1 MRVSVLIIAINRLWR
16 DAVAAFLNEQSD
28 LTATTT
34 GPAWEAVLPL
44 ALETR
49 PQLIIVDS
57 ALGPQY
63 IQHLLESMM
72 ATVPRIRVIVMDL
85 LGAPEEV
92 VEFVRAGCSGLIL
105 KDATLEDFL
114 ATLRAVAQGEAVLPQ
129 SLTETLFSY
138 VVRRAGGREPNTVRE
153 AVMMTPREREVV
165 ALIAA
170 GHSNKEIADR
180 LHIAV
185 HTVKCHV
192 HAVLEKLAL
201 RSRLEIAA
209 YAHRDLK

>member
-1 MRVSVLIIAINRLWR
+1 
-16 DAVAAFLNEQSD
+16 
-28 LTATTT
+28 
-34 GPAWEAVLPL
+34 
-44 ALETR
+44 
-49 PQLIIVDS
+49 
-57 ALGPQY
+57 
-63 IQHLLESMM
+63 
-72 ATVPRIRVIVMDL
+72 
-85 LGAPEEV
+85 
-92 VEFVRAGCSGLIL
+92 
-105 KDATLEDFL
+105 
-114 ATLRAVAQGEAVLPQ
+114 
-129 SLTETLFSY
+129 
-138 VVRRAGGREPNTVRE
+138 
-153 AVMMTPREREVV
+153 MMTPREREVV